1 MPAGSALK
9 NVRLPPAPVT
19 VAKAP
24 DVVIAAPGLTV
35 TTVEPGNVVVS
46 APAVAGLAASQS
58 TLAVF
63 SPAQA
68 ASADCELPATS
79 AMNTPVKAVLLS
91 KVARRGPGVAMR
103 SCGRPHAPHAE

>member
-9 NVRLPPAPVT
+9 KVRLPAPVT

-35 TTVEPGNVVVS
+35 TTVVPANVVVS
-46 APAVAGLAASQS
+46 VPAVAGWAASQS
-58 TLAVF
+58 TVAVF

-68 ASADCELPATS
+68 ASALCELPAIS

-91 KVARRGPGVAMR
+91 KVARRAPR
-103 SCGRPHAPHAE
+103 SNGHDTRRV